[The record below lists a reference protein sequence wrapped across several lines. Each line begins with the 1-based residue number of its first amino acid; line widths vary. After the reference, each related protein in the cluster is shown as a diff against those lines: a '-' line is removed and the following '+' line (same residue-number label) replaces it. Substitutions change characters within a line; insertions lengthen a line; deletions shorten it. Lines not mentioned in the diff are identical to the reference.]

1 MSTELFDP
9 NAPAG
14 TRGIFGLPHSPEE
27 SRVVLVPVPWEA
39 TVSYG
44 GGASNAPDAILRAS
58 RQVDLFDRDTGKP
71 YEVGIAMLRI
81 SDTVKAWSDEAKI
94 LAAGVIA
101 GGGARG
107 DAQLEKDLDHVNDLG
122 RRLNAWVA
130 TETRG
135 WLECDKIV
143 GIIGGDHSAP
153 LGAITSFAD
162 KYPGLGILHI
172 DAHADLR
179 VAYEGF
185 TFSHASIMD
194 NVIRDVPGVSKLIQV
209 GVRDYCEQEDEAI
222 RNSAGRIKT
231 FFESDVRRE
240 LLDAGSWRRV
250 CSRIVAELPENVYIS
265 FDIDGLD
272 PTLCPHTGTP
282 VPGGLS
288 FGEMVVLFK
297 TLVDTG
303 RTIVG
308 FDLVEVAPDP
318 SGISEWDGNVA
329 ARALYKMIGFA
340 LLSNPGL
347 PDAA

>member
-1 MSTELFDP
+1 MHETFDP
-9 NAPAG
+9 NAPAEAEG
-14 TRGIFGLPHSPEE
+14 LFGLPCTPEE
-27 SRVVLVPVPWEA
+27 SRVVLIPAPWEA

-44 GGASNAPDAILRAS
+44 SGTAGGPLAILRAS
-58 RQVDLFDRDTGKP
+58 RQVDLLDRDTGKP
-71 YEVGIAMLRI
+71 YESGIAMLPI
-81 SDTVKAWSDEAKI
+81 SETVRAWSDEAKG
-94 LAAGVIA
+94 LAAAVIA
-101 GGGARG
+101 NGGAKG
-107 DAQLEKDLDHVNDLG
+107 DPQLLAHLEQVNDLG
-122 RRLNAWVA
+122 RRLNGWVA
-130 TETRG
+130 DETRA
-135 WLECDKIV
+135 WLGCEKIV
-143 GIIGGDHSAP
+143 GIVGGDHSVP
-153 LGAITSFAD
+153 LGAIAAMAE

-194 NVIRDVPGVSKLIQV
+194 NVIREIPSVAKLVQV
-209 GVRDYCEQEDEAI
+209 GIRDYCEQEDDAI

-250 CSRIVAELPENVYIS
+250 CNRIVAELPEVNYIS

-272 PTLCPHTGTP
+272 PVLCPNTGTP

-288 FGEMVVLFK
+288 FAEITVLLR
-297 TLVDTG
+297 TLVDSG

-318 SGISEWDGNVA
+318 QGVSEWDGNVA
-329 ARALYKMIGFA
+329 ARILYKMIGFA
-340 LLSNPGL
+340 LLSNRSFPK
-347 PDAA
+347 AA

>member
-1 MSTELFDP
+1 MEDSFDP
-9 NAPAG
+9 NAPAH
-14 TRGIFGLPHSPEE
+14 TDGIFGLPDSPADA
-27 SRVVLVPVPWEA
+27 RVVLLPVPWEA

-44 GGASNAPDAILRAS
+44 SGTADGPAAILRAS
-58 RQVDLFDRDTGKP
+58 RQVDLLDRETGKP
-71 YEVGIAMLRI
+71 YESGIALLPI
-81 SDTVKAWSDEAKI
+81 SETVRAWSDEART
-94 LAAGVIA
+94 LAAGIIER
-101 GGGARG
+101 GGANG
-107 DAQLEKDLDHVNDLG
+107 DAGLLANLERVNDLG
-122 RRLNAWVA
+122 RLLNGWVA
-130 TETRG
+130 SETRA

-143 GIIGGDHSAP
+143 GIVGGDHSVP
-153 LGAITSFAD
+153 LGAIAAIAD
-162 KYPGLGILHI
+162 KYPGVGILHI

-194 NVIRDVPGVSKLIQV
+194 NVIREIPTVSRLVQV
-209 GVRDYCEQEDEAI
+209 GIRDYCEQEDNAI

-250 CSRIVAELPENVYIS
+250 CNRIVAELPETNYIS

-272 PTLCPHTGTP
+272 PALCPHTGTP

-288 FGEMVVLFK
+288 FAEMAVLLR
-297 TLVDTG
+297 TLVDSG

-318 SGISEWDGNVA
+318 TGLSEWDANVA
-329 ARALYKMIGFA
+329 ARVLYKMIGFA
-340 LLSNPGL
+340 LMSNPGL
-347 PDAA
+347 APAA

>member
-1 MSTELFDP
+1 MKRRSW
-9 NAPAG
+9 
-14 TRGIFGLPHSPEE
+14 H
-27 SRVVLVPVPWEA
+27 
-39 TVSYG
+39 
-44 GGASNAPDAILRAS
+44 
-58 RQVDLFDRDTGKP
+58 
-71 YEVGIAMLRI
+71 
-81 SDTVKAWSDEAKI
+81 
-94 LAAGVIA
+94 AGVIA
-101 GGGARG
+101 GGGAVG

-122 RRLNAWVA
+122 RRLNGWVA
-130 TETRG
+130 KETRG

-143 GIIGGDHSAP
+143 GIIGGDHSVP
-153 LGAITSFAD
+153 LGAIASFAD

-179 VAYEGF
+179 EAYEGF

-194 NVIRDVPGVSKLIQV
+194 NVMREVPGVSKLIQV
-209 GVRDYCEQEDEAI
+209 GVRDYCEQEEEAI

-250 CSRIVAELPENVYIS
+250 CSRIVAELPENVYLS

-272 PTLCPHTGTP
+272 PTLCPNTGTP

-329 ARALYKMIGFA
+329 ARVLYKMIGFA